1 MRKNVIITSGLTLAA
16 GIAGAFLRCRE
27 MNTVFEP
34 GTGLP
39 IKNAPVSM
47 ILIGLSVLVIIAAAV
62 YAFAAGK
69 GISNVKKDDAFNVG
83 SILVLAVVTVC
94 GVIMA
99 LGALGNYI
107 LDTGEKEI
115 FRIAYLILGAASGVA
130 IIMAALSAY
139 REDSGNYAKLYI
151 LPTLFMCLWLVMT
164 YKDNNTNPAL
174 VEYSYKCLATAGAA
188 AAFYY
193 EAGYGYGKAAPKRTV
208 AAHIIGAFFCLVALG
223 AAGNIAQAAV
233 FAVTAIV
240 LLVNLCLFV
249 NAPKEPAKAQE
260 AEAEP
265 EAAEEQ
271 KTETESE

>member
-47 ILIGLSVLVIIAAAV
+47 ILIGLSILVIIAAAV

-69 GISNVKKDDAFNVG
+69 SLSDVKKDDAFNVG
-83 SILVLAVVTVC
+83 SMLVLAVVTVC

-107 LDTGEKEI
+107 LDTGEKEL

-174 VEYSYKCLATAGAA
+174 VEYSYSASPQPARQRRSTTKPVT
-188 AAFYY
+188 
-193 EAGYGYGKAAPKRTV
+193 
-208 AAHIIGAFFCLVALG
+208 
-223 AAGNIAQAAV
+223 
-233 FAVTAIV
+233 VTARQRRSAPWRPPPR
-240 LLVNLCLFV
+240 LCLTARRYCPGRGFRRDGDRASRKSV
-249 NAPKEPAKAQE
+249 PVCEC
-260 AEAEP
+260 AERTRKSAGSGSR
-265 EAAEEQ
+265 ARSSRGR
-271 KTETESE
+271 TED